1 MPIATLSSTACAF
14 ANRSGVVV
22 VGVRLH
28 RSKLN
33 EEQDMEQRK
42 MQKRRKLQQLSG
54 GRSPGELEKKIESR
68 PLYEAWT

>member
-28 RSKLN
+28 RSKQN
-33 EEQDMEQRK
+33 EEHDMEQRA
-42 MQKRRKLQQLSG
+42 KRKSVG
-54 GRSPGELEKKIESR
+54 NYSS
-68 PLYEAWT
+68 